1 MNRFL
6 ENLKTEVEDNP
17 LLAMGIAAGLLTAV
31 SKLANTGID
40 AKKSVDWSKEID
52 RRIKLSQQ
60 K

>member
-6 ENLKTEVEDNP
+6 ENLKTEAEDNP
-17 LLAMGIAAGLLTAV
+17 LVAMGIATGLLTAV
-31 SKLANTGID
+31 NMLAKTRIE

-52 RRIKLSQQ
+52 RRIKLSE